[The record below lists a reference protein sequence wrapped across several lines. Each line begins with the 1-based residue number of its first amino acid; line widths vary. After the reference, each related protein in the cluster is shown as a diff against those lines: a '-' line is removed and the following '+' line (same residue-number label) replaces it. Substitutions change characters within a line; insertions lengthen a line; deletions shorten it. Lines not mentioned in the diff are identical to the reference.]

1 MGPDA
6 AELKEQMEALGGIAF
21 AVEAFARATEEQRKN
36 ETLEAMRSASART
49 ERSRSIDRRRSSL
62 RDIFEMV
69 ATVKAV
75 KKAGASRPKRGSL
88 EVNTSIEDGEPPE
101 RARSN
106 SLSPSDPGSPRRAD
120 PPTPLSDEDV
130 CRLPSADSEGGEP
143 GNGGC
148 NGHLGNGGGGAALG
162 GGTGGPATPNGVRV
176 PEGRTAL
183 GGSVSQRQSWVP
195 QSRLSVGE
203 AGWFDKRVTS
213 SAAEQQDPAAIRRGW
228 RQRGL
233 LMLARGEIAA
243 LVLAGGQG
251 TRLGSSDPKGMYDIG
266 LPSGRSLFQLQ
277 AERILRLQELCR
289 EQTLGK
295 SNKWTRPIPWYV
307 MTGPSTDL
315 PTREYFRR
323 MDFFGLRRDQVFFF
337 CQGCLPAFSP
347 QGQVLMEGIGR
358 VSVAPDGN
366 GGLYRALKASGAL
379 EDLRRRGVRGVDCYC
394 VDNALAQFLDPEFLG
409 YCDVNK
415 AEVAAR
421 AVPKRGAEER
431 VGVFAKC
438 GGRLRVME
446 YTELDPALAVLR
458 DPVSHQLVFNWSNI
472 CMQYF
477 STEFLAA
484 NHDFFENQ
492 GRYHIAQK
500 RIQTIDGEVDGIKL
514 EAFIFD
520 TFVTADSYAVHR
532 MLIVACRDAGNASA
546 AARAQALIDNNG
558 LVGTALAPVATATFG
573 GAPRRFGNGVESPA
587 QRAALGAFARELR
600 TRAGYAPMLRALP
613 FGFSRSAT
621 KRQQVESL
629 RGHAEKKALLALL
642 ADEKAAGDLSAREKE
657 IELKINFKACV
668 DCHEWLKAS
677 SAVHGR
683 RIVLREPKMAH
694 VFEGGACSCGDRWRW
709 EERG

>member
-520 TFVTADSYAVHR
+520 TFVTAERAFVFEVEREEQFAPVKNRPGAGSDTPEAAR
-532 MLIVACRDAGNASA
+532 RQLMLLHADWIRRAGGTVEGEGGLEVSQSVSIAGEGLEELCAGKTFAAGSLVVKPAGGGDGGGGGSGGGGLRWTAGRRRRLLTVASA
-546 AARAQALIDNNG
+546 AGCVVL
-558 LVGTALAPVATATFG
+558 G
-573 GAPRRFGNGVESPA
+573 G
-587 QRAALGAFARELR
+587 
-600 TRAGYAPMLRALP
+600 
-613 FGFSRSAT
+613 
-621 KRQQVESL
+621 
-629 RGHAEKKALLALL
+629 LLA
-642 ADEKAAGDLSAREKE
+642 ASRRG
-657 IELKINFKACV
+657 V
-668 DCHEWLKAS
+668 DRPAPS
-677 SAVHGR
+677 SAKAKRKGGGGGGLSR
-683 RIVLREPKMAH
+683 RKA
-694 VFEGGACSCGDRWRW
+694 
-709 EERG
+709 